1 MKACTIQKPIQ
12 KFQNLHTYNLSNKHR
27 NMLVKVCN
35 LKIKFRCPK
44 KKAHCKLIIKH
55 LHRDQLE
62 MYEDAIIRLRFSQ
75 IGICR
80 ERLLISFNLYF
91 FTSPRVNS

>member
-1 MKACTIQKPIQ
+1 M
-12 KFQNLHTYNLSNKHR
+12 
-27 NMLVKVCN
+27 
-35 LKIKFRCPK
+35 
-44 KKAHCKLIIKH
+44 KH